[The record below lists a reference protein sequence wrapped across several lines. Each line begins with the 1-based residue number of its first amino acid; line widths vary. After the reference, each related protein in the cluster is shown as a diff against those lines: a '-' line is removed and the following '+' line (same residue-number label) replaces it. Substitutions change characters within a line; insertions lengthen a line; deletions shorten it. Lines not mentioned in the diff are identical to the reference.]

1 MTNLTPFTKSAA
13 QSGAS
18 RLTKFV
24 KFGGVNKSGS
34 SALQGLN
41 AQQNFS
47 STTSK
52 NLSYPLNVEGDP
64 EQGHYI
70 IFYIMQMDNAKIKK
84 KAAEAAKAVKKAG
97 TAGSFDQAAKIAGNQ
112 YKKSINSNS
121 KVAAFQKGAGA
132 GKSLGIARPPIKK
145 LDRAIAL
152 YMPPSVKVQY
162 KANYTDETIGALAQA
177 GGDVFNTLAKGG
189 GVKDA
194 ASTAFGSIATAG
206 LTKGV
211 DAMSKLAPGA
221 KALAQIVTG
230 KAISDKMELQ
240 FNGIERRDF
249 SYTFNFIPK
258 SEEEAKMVEEIVYA
272 FKKHMLPSYT
282 GDIALP
288 KVFGKE
294 LSVDFKGKI
303 MNVPDMFDIEYHHQG
318 QSNPFLNRVSSCY
331 LTTVDVAYGGDRYK
345 TYARTSTTP
354 RANYSGGGEG
364 PPPQKTTLTL
374 SFREIEMIT
383 RERVEAGY

>member
-1 MTNLTPFTKSAA
+1 MVTDYIPFTKSAA

-24 KFGGVNKSGS
+24 KFGGGNKSGS

-70 IFYIMQMDNAKIKK
+70 IFYIMQIDNVKIKK
-84 KAAEAAKAVKKAG
+84 KAAAVGQAALKAG
-97 TAGSFDQAAKIAGNQ
+97 TGDLKGAAADA
-112 YKKSINSNS
+112 KKEYNKNKNSNS

-189 GVKDA
+189 GVMDA
-194 ASTAFGSIATAG
+194 VGTGLGSVATHVA
-206 LTKGV
+206 TSSV
-211 DAMSKLAPGA
+211 NAASKLAPGA

-240 FNGIERRDF
+240 FNGIERREF

-288 KVFGKE
+288 KVFGKQF
-294 LSVDFKGKI
+294 SVDFKGKI

-345 TYARTSTTP
+345 TYTPTSTRP
-354 RANYSGGGEG
+354 RANYSGGGVG

-374 SFREIEMIT
+374 GFREIEMIT